1 MAAFVVRQVVSSMK
15 NEQQSQNLWLKV
27 DQHYRNRIAHNKNR
41 LARDKEETASW
52 GLA

>member
-1 MAAFVVRQVVSSMK
+1 MWSEMGKQKINIQAK
-15 NEQQSQNLWLKV
+15 KV
-27 DQHYRNRIAHNKNR
+27 YCIARHRNRIAHDRNR